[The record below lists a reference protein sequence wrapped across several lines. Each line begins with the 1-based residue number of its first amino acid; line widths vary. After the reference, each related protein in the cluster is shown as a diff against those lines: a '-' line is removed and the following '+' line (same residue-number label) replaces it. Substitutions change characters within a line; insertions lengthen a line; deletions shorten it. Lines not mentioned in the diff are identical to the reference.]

1 MHCQAHSLVLLVL
14 LSLGKERFQ
23 DTWEE
28 EIAKDKLVNGGLY
41 VIETLF
47 KTCRVGKK
55 PLAILASAWPTIL
68 AWTEHVYEDIYLCA
82 SPEIRVGWRQCFTR
96 ICDLA
101 VSNIYLTA
109 KSCRIIVKLLWM
121 EAEDQSLPTL
131 FSAIFLALMTCQE
144 RRCKAPLLDTPAS
157 PSFLENSV
165 AFEVI
170 DIRNSRNR
178 ATGSDH
184 IYEVA
189 DRSGE
194 AGGEWPA
201 DHVCRGSLLT
211 SRSPGPRQVRLRRA
225 VPNSSL
231 LL

>member
-23 DTWEE
+23 GTWEE

-101 VSNIYLTA
+101 DSNIYLTA

-144 RRCKAPLLDTPAS
+144 RRCKAPPLDTSAS

-184 IYEVA
+184 IYEVGIEVEKPEG
-189 DRSGE
+189 SGLPIMCVE
-194 AGGEWPA
+194 
-201 DHVCRGSLLT
+201 
-211 SRSPGPRQVRLRRA
+211 VRF
-225 VPNSSL
+225 
-231 LL
+231 